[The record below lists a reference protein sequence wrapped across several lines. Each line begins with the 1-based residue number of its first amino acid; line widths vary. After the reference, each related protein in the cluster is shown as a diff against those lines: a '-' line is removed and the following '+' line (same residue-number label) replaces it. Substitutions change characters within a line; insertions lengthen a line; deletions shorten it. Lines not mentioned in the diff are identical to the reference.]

1 MIIPRT
7 PNAII
12 RHINDPK
19 FAGMKGMTSL
29 SIEKIPAVSAMGE
42 MNSCDITKVV
52 SNPFLS
58 TLFGSYELTIM
69 TSDSLLL
76 CCANSR

>member
-12 RHINDPK
+12 RHRNDPK
-19 FAGMKGMTSL
+19 FAGMKGRGSL
-29 SIEKIPAVSAMGE
+29 FIENIPTVSVMGRYI
-42 MNSCDITKVV
+42 CGVGKFV

-58 TLFGSYELTIM
+58 TLFGNYELTIM